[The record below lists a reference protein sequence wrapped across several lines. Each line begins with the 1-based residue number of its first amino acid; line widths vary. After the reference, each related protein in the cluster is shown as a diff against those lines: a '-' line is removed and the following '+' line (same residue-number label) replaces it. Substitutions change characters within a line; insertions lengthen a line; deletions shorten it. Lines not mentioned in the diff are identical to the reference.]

1 MLGRF
6 EFCFTCRLL
15 ACELKLLLTTFVV
28 VFFDREEYCLFV
40 IEGRKREVLSVFFFV
55 RVEEAVRV

>member
-40 IEGRKREVLSVFFFV
+40 IEGRKREVLSVFFFCKS
-55 RVEEAVRV
+55 